1 MTRDVR
7 NSLCGTS
14 GSSSAQD
21 PDIAGGARNV
31 PQDGRENNIVF
42 QVRTCGPFMNLL
54 TEANDHECYLP
65 SIVLLFEIV
74 IYVRAV
80 EMG

>member
-1 MTRDVR
+1 MRHVR

-14 GSSSAQD
+14 DGLSAQD
-21 PDIAGGARNV
+21 PDIAGGARDV
-31 PQDGRENNIVF
+31 PRENNTVF
-42 QVRTCGPFMNLL
+42 QVRTRGPFVNLL
-54 TEANDHECYLP
+54 SEADDYECYLP

>member
-1 MTRDVR
+1 MRHVR

-14 GSSSAQD
+14 GGSSAQD
-21 PDIAGGARNV
+21 PDIAGGARDV
-31 PQDGRENNIVF
+31 PQDGRENNIVS
-42 QVRTCGPFMNLL
+42 QVRTRGSFVNLL
-54 TEANDHECYLP
+54 TEADDYECYSP